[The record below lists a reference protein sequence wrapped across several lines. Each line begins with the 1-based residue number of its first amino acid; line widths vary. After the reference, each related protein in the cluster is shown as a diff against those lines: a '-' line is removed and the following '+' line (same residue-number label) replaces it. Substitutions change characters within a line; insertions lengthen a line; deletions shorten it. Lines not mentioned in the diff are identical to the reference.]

1 MKSVNEKLDD
11 SLRDRIERAI
21 RIVPDFPL
29 AHMRFRDITPILE
42 ADPALYCAIIDRLAQ
57 QYRSDP
63 PDCLVCIESFG
74 YVFGAPLA
82 YLLGVRLV
90 LARRQGKLPRE
101 KIQQDYVM
109 CYASNKSLEIHG
121 DSIRAGDRALI
132 VDDVLASGGSALAAV
147 QLVERAGGVCVG
159 VTCVADMPDG
169 PFRPEI
175 ERRGI
180 PIFALARL

>member
-1 MKSVNEKLDD
+1 
-11 SLRDRIERAI
+11 
-21 RIVPDFPL
+21 
-29 AHMRFRDITPILE
+29 
-42 ADPALYCAIIDRLAQ
+42 
-57 QYRSDP
+57 QYRSDPPDCLVCIESFGYVFAAPLAYLLGVRLVLARRQGKLPREKIQQERSAP

-121 DSIRAGDRALI
+121 DSI
-132 VDDVLASGGSALAAV
+132 
-147 QLVERAGGVCVG
+147 
-159 VTCVADMPDG
+159 
-169 PFRPEI
+169 
-175 ERRGI
+175 
-180 PIFALARL
+180 